1 VFAQATLPIPNLP
14 RAADSVC
21 PDSNPLAI
29 HTCGLEHAKT
39 FTPPRTTDG
48 KPDFSGAWGGSQAA
62 HENLEAHPKL
72 PDDGGGPS
80 VIIDPA
86 DGKVPIQ
93 PWAEVKRLENKARYI
108 DQNAQCFQSGV
119 PRHLYMGSYQ
129 FLQTP
134 SNIVLLSEETNA
146 VRIIKLD
153 GSPHVG
159 KDILLWQGDSRGH
172 FEGET
177 LVVETTNQNGMP
189 RLDQVGHFYTDAA
202 VVTERFA
209 MVDMNAMRGD
219 GAFAQ
224 NPEFAKP
231 VYDSRAA
238 FLEAVVFVRFVFGDV
253 HVKAASVRQDVAAC
267 LECLVRKRQAC
278 MQAKRS
284 RNLGFGILDLGFN
297 ESNIFFNPGF
307 CFLRPVA
314 VGNFVAQAGAQ
325 SRLRHGA
332 GNDIE

>member
-1 VFAQATLPIPNLP
+1 MPIPDLP

-29 HTCGLEHAKT
+29 HACGLEHAKT
-39 FTPPRTTDG
+39 FKAPRTADG

-62 HENLEAHPKL
+62 HENLESHPKL

-134 SNIVLLSEETNA
+134 TDIVLLSEETNA
-146 VRIIKLD
+146 VRIVKLD
-153 GSPHVG
+153 GRPHVG
-159 KDILLWQGDSRGH
+159 KDIVLWQGDSRGH
-172 FEGET
+172 FEGDT

-202 VVTERFA
+202 VVTERFTMFEA
-209 MVDMNAMRGD
+209 NTILYEVTMNDPLVYTRPFTM
-219 GAFAQ
+219 AFALRRNTRPGYELWEESCYEGEANSEHLRNIGYRNYPGFSSKDAQ
-224 NPEFAKP
+224 IAKDA
-231 VYDSRAA
+231 Y
-238 FLEAVVFVRFVFGDV
+238 E
-253 HVKAASVRQDVAAC
+253 
-267 LECLVRKRQAC
+267 
-278 MQAKRS
+278 RS
-284 RNLGFGILDLGFN
+284 R
-297 ESNIFFNPGF
+297 SK
-307 CFLRPVA
+307 
-314 VGNFVAQAGAQ
+314 
-325 SRLRHGA
+325 
-332 GNDIE
+332 